1 MIEVPVVRLRED
13 ATLPGR
19 AYPGDAGLDLATC
32 ERLELPPGERA
43 VVPIGLAVAIP
54 EGFAGFVQ
62 PRSGLAA
69 RHGIAVVNS
78 PGLID
83 SGYRGELR
91 VVLLN
96 TDRERTFVAERG
108 ERIAQLVVLPVPELE
123 LVEVEELPGTERGV
137 RGFGS
142 SRTE

>member
-1 MIEVPVVRLRED
+1 VIELPIVRLRED
-13 ATLPGR
+13 ARLPER
-19 AYPGDAGLDLATC
+19 AYPGDAGLDLSTC
-32 ERLELPPGERA
+32 EPLRLEPGERA
-43 VVPIGLAVAIP
+43 VVPTGLAVAIP

-83 SGYRGELR
+83 SGYRGEIR

-96 TDRERTFVAERG
+96 TDRENVFVAAAG

-123 LVEVEELPGTERGV
+123 LVELDELPAAERGV

-142 SRTE
+142 SLT

>member
-1 MIEVPVVRLRED
+1 VIELPIVRLRED
-13 ATLPGR
+13 ARIPER
-19 AYPGDAGLDLATC
+19 AYAGDAGLDLATC
-32 ERLELPPGERA
+32 EPLRLGPGERA
-43 VVPIGLAVAIP
+43 VVHTGVAVAIP

-83 SGYRGELR
+83 SGYRGEIR

-96 TDRERTFVAERG
+96 TDREHAFVAAAG

-123 LVEVEELPGTERGV
+123 LVELEELPATVRGV

-142 SRTE
+142 SRT

>member
-1 MIEVPVVRLRED
+1 VIELPIVRLRED
-13 ATLPGR
+13 AALPGR

-96 TDRERTFVAERG
+96 TDRERTFVAEPG

-123 LVEVEELPGTERGV
+123 LVEVDELPGTERGV
-137 RGFGS
+137 HGFGS
-142 SRTE
+142 SRTA